1 MSQETTNAHT
11 RESSLETIQYRLVHD
26 TTPLSV
32 VFAVCMTLSIF
43 GQDQEPDRFIE
54 IDRDRFAF
62 PDLELSRE
70 TSKSLSTLKND
81 WVFTVSREPDRQVL
95 RAESGER
102 LVTQTITRN
111 AVHKRFVFDLKRQRF
126 EPMRQEI
133 RIERAD
139 EGALRHIE
147 EMTGVSRVKRY
158 ENLGISIV
166 TIDVDVNPIE
176 VLRTL
181 KDQFAPIEARIL
193 TGFFD
198 DEPM

>member
-1 MSQETTNAHT
+1 
-11 RESSLETIQYRLVHD
+11 
-26 TTPLSV
+26 
-32 VFAVCMTLSIF
+32 MTLSIF